1 MSNKRQRRN
10 AKLRLIAF
18 KKNEQFKNLYG
29 VDIHKDIYKNNTKKF
44 IQDNAKIEE
53 INYNDIDY
61 KAWSKWSF
69 NRYMS
74 MNAHSKAYVCS
85 NIKRMTK
92 EDIAYMDMLGG
103 SLYQWENPNTMGI
116 SAGTTQRIKKY
127 KETYF
132 ESC

>member
-53 INYNDIDY
+53 IDKNDIDF

-69 NRYMS
+69 NRFMS
-74 MNAHSKAYVCS
+74 MNAHSRAYVCS

-92 EDIAYMDMLGG
+92 EDIAII
-103 SLYQWENPNTMGI
+103 GI
-116 SAGTTQRIKKY
+116 TNGNKNAKGERIKHTSTAHISY
-127 KETYF
+127 KELTKGLNIKV
-132 ESC
+132 

>member
-44 IQDNAKIEE
+44 IQDNARIEE

-69 NRYMS
+69 NRFMS

-92 EDIAYMDMLGG
+92 EDIAII
-103 SLYQWENPNTMGI
+103 GI
-116 SAGTTQRIKKY
+116 TNGNRNAKGERIEYKSTAHIPIKEYTKKLNI
-127 KETYF
+127 KV
-132 ESC
+132 

>member
-29 VDIHKDIYKNNTKKF
+29 VDIHKDIYKNDTKKF

-92 EDIAYMDMLGG
+92 EDIAII
-103 SLYQWENPNTMGI
+103 GI
-116 SAGTTQRIKKY
+116 DNGNRNAKGERINHTSTRHIPIKELTKGLNIEY
-127 KETYF
+127 K
-132 ESC
+132 

>member
-1 MSNKRQRRN
+1 MSNRRQRRN

-29 VDIHKDIYKNNTKKF
+29 VDIHKDIYKNDTKKF

-53 INYNDIDY
+53 INRNDIEY
-61 KAWSKWSF
+61 KSWSKWAF

-92 EDIAYMDMLGG
+92 EDIAII
-103 SLYQWENPNTMGI
+103 GI
-116 SAGTTQRIKKY
+116 TNGNRNAKGKRIKHTSTAQISY
-127 KETYF
+127 KELTKGLNIKV
-132 ESC
+132 

>member
-29 VDIHKDIYKNNTKKF
+29 VDIHKDIYKNDTKKF
-44 IQDNAKIEE
+44 IKDNARIEE

-69 NRYMS
+69 NRFMS

-92 EDIAYMDMLGG
+92 EDIAII
-103 SLYQWENPNTMGI
+103 GI
-116 SAGTTQRIKKY
+116 TNGNRNAKGERIEYKSTAHIPIKEYTKKLNI
-127 KETYF
+127 KV
-132 ESC
+132 

>member
-29 VDIHKDIYKNNTKKF
+29 VDIHKDIYKNDTKKF

-92 EDIAYMDMLGG
+92 EDIAIIGI
-103 SLYQWENPNTMGI
+103 ENGNRNAKGE
-116 SAGTTQRIKKY
+116 RIEYKSTAHIPIKEYTKKLNI
-127 KETYF
+127 KV
-132 ESC
+132 

>member
-53 INYNDIDY
+53 INKNDIDF

-74 MNAHSKAYVCS
+74 MNAHSSAYVCS

-92 EDIAYMDMLGG
+92 EDIAII
-103 SLYQWENPNTMGI
+103 GI
-116 SAGTTQRIKKY
+116 DNGNRNAKGERIKHTSTAHIPYNQLTKRLNI
-127 KETYF
+127 KV
-132 ESC
+132 

>member
-29 VDIHKDIYKNNTKKF
+29 VDIHKDIYKNDTKKF

-92 EDIAYMDMLGG
+92 DDIAIIGI
-103 SLYQWENPNTMGI
+103 ENGNRNAKGK
-116 SAGTTQRIKKY
+116 RIKHTSTAHIPIKELTKGLNIEY
-127 KETYF
+127 K
-132 ESC
+132 

>member
-29 VDIHKDIYKNNTKKF
+29 VDIHKDIYKNDTKKF

-69 NRYMS
+69 NRFMS

-92 EDIAYMDMLGG
+92 DDIAIIGI
-103 SLYQWENPNTMGI
+103 ENGNRNAKGK
-116 SAGTTQRIKKY
+116 RIKHTSTAHIPIKELTKGLNIEY
-127 KETYF
+127 K
-132 ESC
+132 

>member
-53 INYNDIDY
+53 INRNDIEY
-61 KAWSKWSF
+61 KSWSKWAF

-92 EDIAYMDMLGG
+92 EDIAIIGI
-103 SLYQWENPNTMGI
+103 ENGNKGVKHTSTRHIP
-116 SAGTTQRIKKY
+116 Y
-127 KETYF
+127 KQLTKRLNIEYK
-132 ESC
+132 

>member
-29 VDIHKDIYKNNTKKF
+29 VDIHKDIYKNDTKKF
-44 IQDNAKIEE
+44 IKDNAKIEE
-53 INYNDIDY
+53 IDRNDIEY
-61 KAWSKWSF
+61 KSWSKWAF

-92 EDIAYMDMLGG
+92 EDIAIIGI
-103 SLYQWENPNTMGI
+103 ENGNRNAKGK
-116 SAGTTQRIKKY
+116 RIKHTSTAHIPI
-127 KETYF
+127 KEYTKKLNIKV
-132 ESC
+132 